1 MLPYLT
7 VFSLHI
13 PMYGLLIMSGSALGV
28 SFAAYRRH
36 GAAIPRQDVFYA
48 ACYAGI
54 GAFLGAKLL
63 YLALTLPS
71 LIAAGVPLTS
81 QVLYELFAYGF
92 VFYGGVIGGLG
103 AVFAYSKKYRF
114 SYLPLIETLIP
125 SVPLIHAF
133 GRLGCFCAGC
143 CYGIPIAPPW
153 GVYFSVG
160 SVAPYGVA
168 LLPIQLY
175 EAGFNILLF
184 LCLAIYSSKRRP
196 AGRILGLYL
205 AAYAPARF
213 ALEFFRSDV
222 ARGFLWGV
230 STSQWI
236 SILML
241 LAGLFLLIRKAPEQC
256 LKKQA
261 ESGAQARKA

>member
-13 PMYGLLIMSGSALGV
+13 PMYGLLIMIGSALGV
-28 SFAAYRRH
+28 SFAAYRRRD
-36 GAAIPRQDVFYA
+36 AAIPRQDVFYA

-63 YLALTLPS
+63 YLALTLPN
-71 LIAAGVPLTS
+71 LIASGVPLTS
-81 QVLYELFAYGF
+81 DVLYELFAYGF

-103 AVFAYSKKYRF
+103 AVFAYSKKYGF

-153 GVYFSVG
+153 GVYFSAG
-160 SVAPYGVA
+160 SVAPQGVA

-184 LCLAIYSSKRRP
+184 LCLTVYSSKKRT
-196 AGRILGLYL
+196 AGRVIGLYL
-205 AAYAPARF
+205 TGYAPARF
-213 ALEFFRSDV
+213 ALEFFRSDA

-241 LAGLFLLIRKAPEQC
+241 TAGLFLLIRKAPEQC
-256 LKKQA
+256 LKTQA